1 MLKSV
6 VKLMGRI
13 VRNDSVDRMFSNS
26 TNKVVTALDNDS
38 IDALALHDHTYGIT
52 SDPLT
57 QFACIFAA
65 LIHDVDHYGVTNA
78 QLINEMAPIA
88 VQFDG
93 KSVLEQNSV
102 VLAWNLLLNE
112 RFRDLRNT
120 LCATRTEVQRFRQ
133 LVVNAVMATDIMAP
147 DLKLIRN
154 ARWNTAFASN
164 PQVEDPRD
172 TINRK
177 ATIVIDHIIQA
188 SDVCHTMQHWHI
200 YRKWNEQL
208 FIEMTKAFK
217 DGRAATNPADTWY
230 QGEIG
235 FFDYYIIPLAK
246 KLADCGVFGVASDEY
261 LIYAKKNREEWVA
274 RGEEVV
280 LEMKERMNEIK

>member
-1 MLKSV
+1 MS
-6 VKLMGRI
+6 RI
-13 VRNDSVDRMFSNS
+13 VRSESADLTFKNNG
-26 TNKVVTALDNDS
+26 VTLELEHEAN
-38 IDALALHDHTYGIT
+38 ALALHDHTYGIT

-65 LIHDVDHYGVTNA
+65 LIHDVDHYGVSNA
-78 QLINEMAPIA
+78 QLIHEKAPIA
-88 VQFDG
+88 EKFDG

-102 VLAWNLLLNE
+102 VLAWNLLMDD

-120 LCATRTEVQRFRQ
+120 LCTTRTDVQRFRQ

-147 DLKLIRN
+147 DLKVIRN
-154 ARWNTAFASN
+154 GRWNTAFALN
-164 PQVEDPRD
+164 PPVEDPLD

-208 FIEMTKAFK
+208 FLEMTKAYT
-217 DGRAATNPADTWY
+217 DGRAEKNPCDTWY
-230 QGEIG
+230 QGEID

-246 KLADCGVFGVASDEY
+246 KLADCGVFGVSSDEY
-261 LIYAKKNREEWVA
+261 LIYAKKNRDEWVA

-280 LEMKERMNEIK
+280 LEMMERIRQKK